1 LRQLKSDA
9 YQDNSDQNFTRVKI
23 MEYAPIPKKT
33 VDGKKSRKLRRQA
46 KKLMKMDA
54 DWKEGESAYD
64 DNKSFASVY
73 ELDFEN

>member
-1 LRQLKSDA
+1 
-9 YQDNSDQNFTRVKI
+9 